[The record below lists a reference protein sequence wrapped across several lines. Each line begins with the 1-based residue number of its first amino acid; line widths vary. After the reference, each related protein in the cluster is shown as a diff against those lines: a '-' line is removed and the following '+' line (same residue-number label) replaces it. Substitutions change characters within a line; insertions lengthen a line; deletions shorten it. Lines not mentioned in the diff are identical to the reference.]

1 MIPQRLYMRNFMCY
15 REQSLDLRGITLACL
30 TGNNGHGKSAILDA
44 ITWALWGYSRLGA
57 RRDDELIH
65 LGQTEMEVDFEF
77 ILGTQRYRVLRK
89 RDSRRRG
96 STTLELQG
104 WDPTTARF
112 RPLTEPT
119 VAKTQ
124 QAITTLLRMDYE
136 TFINSAFLLQGRAD
150 EFTVKAP
157 GERKR
162 VLSSILGLDIYAG
175 YEQAAR
181 QAARDKKARADQ
193 LVATIEQ
200 IDQELAHEP
209 EYQAAVQ
216 AAEAELAR
224 LQKER
229 QTLEQHYE
237 QARAELQQAEL
248 AAQQLADLQRR
259 IHQTRAEIERM
270 ETEQATQQAHLEA
283 LQDALAHAAAIE
295 QGFAAYEQAVAQNEI
310 LNTMLG
316 QMVALRDR
324 HSKLEKAFDEAR
336 HALDA
341 QRITIAEQVRRLAE
355 TAASLSREPEWDALR
370 VELARLDDQEAERA
384 QATQDLQ
391 TLSARIATFQTENK
405 QTEQEAE
412 QIKDKIALLQ
422 AGAAADKAVCPLCGQ
437 PLGADGCGRLIVTLE
452 AELEQK
458 REEYRNRNIEI
469 NLANQQSKAVQ
480 ERIKALEQALRG
492 RTALQ
497 RKEAALAHI
506 IEEAR
511 TAQTHLE
518 QAQKELAQL
527 ECRLKNRDFAP
538 EIQAELAQVEA
549 QLATLGYN
557 ADAHARVKAE
567 IERLRPF
574 QAQMQTLQ
582 EARANLDTVRLA
594 LKQIDTQLTAGRQR
608 LDADQK
614 QADQLSPIAANL
626 PRLREQ
632 AIAAQRTLETAHN
645 REQEA
650 NLRLGAARSKVD
662 YCASLRHQRAK
673 RKEEEKRLRE
683 EQGIYQELQEAFG
696 KNGVQAMLIETAIP
710 DLEEEANR
718 LLARMT
724 AGRMQ
729 VRLETQRDTKKGET
743 IETLDIHITD
753 EVGTRSYESYS
764 GGERYRVD
772 FAIRVALSKL
782 LTRRAGARLEM
793 LVIDEGFGTQDAQGR
808 EGILDAINA
817 VRDDFGCILVIT
829 HIDELKDAFNTRI
842 EVKKTAQGSEIMM
855 T

>member
-119 VAKTQ
+119 IAKTQ

-162 VLSSILGLDIYAG
+162 VLGSILGLDIYAG

-229 QTLEQHYE
+229 QILEQRYE

-259 IHQTRAEIERM
+259 IHQTRAEIEHM

-295 QGFAAYEQAVAQNEI
+295 QGFAAYEQAVAQNEA

-355 TAASLSREPEWDALR
+355 IAAGLNREPEWDALR
-370 VELARLDDQEAERA
+370 VELARLDEQEAERA
-384 QATQDLQ
+384 QATQELQ
-391 TLSARIATFQTENK
+391 TLSARIATFQAENK

-412 QIKDKIALLQ
+412 QIKDKIAMLQ
-422 AGAAADKAVCPLCGQ
+422 AGVIADKAVCPLCGQ
-437 PLGADGCGRLIVTLE
+437 PLGADGCGRLIASME

-518 QAQKELAQL
+518 QAQKELARL
-527 ECRLKNRDFAP
+527 ECLLKNLDFAP

-594 LKQIDTQLTAGRQR
+594 WKQIDTQLTASRQR

-626 PRLREQ
+626 PGLREQ

-662 YCASLRHQRAK
+662 YCASLHHQRAK

-842 EVKKTAQGSEIMM
+842 EVKKTAQGSEITMI
-855 T
+855 